1 MRFHQDPVATQN
13 VCTHRPERSGDP
25 TKVAICAHHRL
36 QECRRDSNCI
46 HNHMSFADG
55 SEWYKQVSRR
65 IDPSESIVCPVNRAS
80 SAEVACSLAG
90 DGQPYAAYQN
100 RHPNLEGVGDALT
113 LEVIDFSSGSAASYL
128 SCKDRCQAYTD
139 PKVTINQRTCKSI
152 AYRAA
157 DGRCQLREAAWSTDQ
172 VALLK
177 IPTSSSDWVTSYVY
191 GDKLKRQTT
200 IKFTDAE
207 IAAFSSSGA
216 AECAKRCYE
225 DWHGCLA
232 MDYSSKSGT
241 CILSS

>member
-1 MRFHQDPVATQN
+1 
-13 VCTHRPERSGDP
+13 
-25 TKVAICAHHRL
+25 
-36 QECRRDSNCI
+36 
-46 HNHMSFADG
+46 MSFTDG

-80 SAEVACSLAG
+80 SAVVACSLAG

-100 RHPNLEGVGDALT
+100 RHPNAEGVGDALT
-113 LEVIDFSSGSAASYL
+113 LEVIDFPPQPTASGSTASYL
-128 SCKDRCQAYTD
+128 LCKDRCQAYTD

-157 DGRCQLREAAWSTDQ
+157 DGRCQLREAAWSTEQ

-200 IKFTDAE
+200 IKFTDTEKA
-207 IAAFSSSGA
+207 SGA

-225 DWHGCLA
+225 DWHGCLS
-232 MDYSSKSGT
+232 MDYSSASGT

>member
-1 MRFHQDPVATQN
+1 MRFHQEPVTTPH

-36 QECRRDSNCI
+36 QECRRDSDCI
-46 HNHMSFADG
+46 YNHMSFADG
-55 SEWYKQVSRR
+55 SEWYKQVNRK
-65 IDPSESIVCPVNRAS
+65 IDPSKSIVCPVNRVS
-80 SAEVACSLAG
+80 SAVVSCSLAG

-100 RHPNLEGVGDALT
+100 RHPNVEGAADALT
-113 LEVIDFSSGSAASYL
+113 LEVIDFASASAGNTDTYL
-128 SCKDRCQAYTD
+128 LCKDRCQAYTD
-139 PKVTINQRTCKSI
+139 PQVTINQRTCKSI
-152 AYRAA
+152 AYRAG
-157 DGRCQLREAAWSTDQ
+157 DGRCQLREAAWSTTE
-172 VALLK
+172 VASLK

-207 IAAFSSSGA
+207 KAVGA

-225 DWHGCLA
+225 DWHGCLS
-232 MDYSSKSGT
+232 MDYSATSGT